1 MVKVL
6 YHQKTQN
13 WKFWDPETERFYP
26 FTICSYWGD
35 YHIWHRGPSSS
46 SSLIAYYEELGPA
59 VDWIMQAIQ
68 HM

>member
-6 YHQKTQN
+6 YHQKTQT
-13 WKFWDPETERFYP
+13 WKFWNTETERFYHLS
-26 FTICSYWGD
+26 ICSYWGD
-35 YHIWHRGPSSS
+35 YHIWHRDSSS
-46 SSLIAYYEELGPA
+46 SSLIAHYEELGPA